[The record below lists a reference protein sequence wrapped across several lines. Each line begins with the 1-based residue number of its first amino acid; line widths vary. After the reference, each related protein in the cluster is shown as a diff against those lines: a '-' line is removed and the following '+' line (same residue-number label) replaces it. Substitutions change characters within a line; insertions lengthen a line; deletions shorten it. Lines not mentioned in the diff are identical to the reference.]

1 LNRVLSVLQLA
12 KSTWYASQ
20 RRQTYEQ
27 KYAYVRTP
35 LLAIAMRHPEYG
47 YRRTAAELRARGYLV
62 GRKVVQ
68 RLHRQWELAL
78 RRRIKKPGHNPV
90 HQLVKEAGKRANL
103 VAGLEE
109 IHELSVLYTDFTQ
122 IRYQHG
128 LAAAWLMPIIDH
140 ASKLVVGHALGEQA
154 DTALALLAWEHCQA
168 TLHALGLSTRGMI
181 VHHDQDGVYLGYG
194 WLKQLLTKDGIRV
207 SYSLTG
213 AKGNVH
219 MESFNGRFKEEN
231 HLLFWEQENL
241 NALKKVVAQRMKYYN
256 QVRRHSSL
264 GNRSPITYLKEKGV
278 WGDAVDSGN

>member
-1 LNRVLSVLQLA
+1 MNQVLSVLQLA
-12 KSTWYASQ
+12 KSTWHASQ
-20 RRQTYEQ
+20 RRRTYEQ
-27 KYAYVRTP
+27 KYAHGREP
-35 LLAIAMRHPEYG
+35 LLAIAVQHPEYG
-47 YRRTAAELRARGYLV
+47 YRRTTAELRERGYLV

-68 RLHRQWELAL
+68 RLHQRWELAIM
-78 RRRIKKPGHNPV
+78 RRIKKPGHNPV
-90 HQLVKEAGKRANL
+90 HQVVKEAGKRANL
-103 VAGLEE
+103 VAGLET

-154 DTALALLAWEHCQA
+154 DTALALLAWEQCRA
-168 TLHALGLSTRGMI
+168 TFQALGIPMRGII
-181 VHHDQDGVYLGYG
+181 VHHDQDGVYLGYW
-194 WLKQLLTKDGIRV
+194 WLKPLLTKDGIRV

-231 HLLFWEQENL
+231 QLRFWEQEDL
-241 NALKKVVAQRMKYYN
+241 NALKKVVAQRMRYYN

-264 GNRSPITYLKEKGV
+264 GNRSPITYLKEKEV
-278 WGDAVDSGN
+278 WRDSVDCGS

>member
-1 LNRVLSVLQLA
+1 MLAALQLA
-12 KSTWYASQ
+12 KSTWYAAQ
-20 RRQTYEQ
+20 RRRTYEQ
-27 KYAYVRTP
+27 KYAHVREP
-35 LLAIAMRHPEYG
+35 LLAIAVRHPEYG
-47 YRRTAAELRARGYLV
+47 YRRTTAELRDRGYLI

-68 RLHRQWELAL
+68 RLHRCWELAL

-90 HQLVKEAGKRANL
+90 YQVVKAAGKRANL

-109 IHELSVLYTDFTQ
+109 IHELSVLYTDFTH
-122 IRYQHG
+122 IRYHHG

-154 DTALALLAWEHCQA
+154 DTALALLAWEDCRA
-168 TLHALGLSTRGMI
+168 TLHALGRSTRGMI

-194 WLKQLLTKDGIRV
+194 WLRQLLTNDGIRV

-231 HLLFWEQENL
+231 HLLFWEQEDL
-241 NALKKVVAQRMKYYN
+241 NALTKVVAQRMTYYN